1 MWKFSEADNIHPL
14 QVKQHEFREDFR
26 KTAPFMF
33 NSQNVYEKLDK
44 VEKIDID
51 LILYFHFFCQ

>member
-1 MWKFSEADNIHPL
+1 MPEIFF

-33 NSQNVYEKLDK
+33 NSQQVYEKLDK
-44 VEKIDID
+44 VMYTFAKIIV
-51 LILYFHFFCQ
+51 LQPAHRSL